1 MEYPMLLQIISILI
15 IDLDNWILKVAVT
28 TIDFRKYVSSNLI
41 LE

>member
-15 IDLDNWILKVAVT
+15 IDLDNWILNIVVT
-28 TIDFRKYVSSNLI
+28 TIDFNKYVSNNLI